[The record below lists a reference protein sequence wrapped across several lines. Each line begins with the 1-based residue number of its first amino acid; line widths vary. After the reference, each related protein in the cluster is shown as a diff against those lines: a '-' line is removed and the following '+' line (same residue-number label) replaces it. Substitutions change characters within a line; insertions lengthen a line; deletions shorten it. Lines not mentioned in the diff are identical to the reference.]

1 MKRINVYPKFAR
13 NMLAVLFIL
22 FAASTALLIVQQKFS
37 LPPNTA
43 ASFAAIV
50 FVLLAFPLMSTTQ
63 YLLNI
68 NDVEAGNRSFREAE
82 NLRELVA
89 PLLIDLDYDVRIGQY
104 PSSDLNAFAIS
115 SVFGKKALIG
125 FSTQLVDKASREELL
140 AIAAHEVAHLRHGD
154 TRNKA
159 YILAFN
165 HALKVYP
172 WLFAEL
178 SRRSVR
184 QAAIPVGLIVFVG
197 FVAIALLS
205 GSTEAFSFLGLLTR
219 GLAPIAWKA
228 GLCVVAFIALD
239 YVLHRV
245 FCSYSREREFAAD
258 ARAAEMTSPEA
269 MISALNLLT
278 DPGTA
283 VSVFDTHPPMGE
295 RKRRLR
301 MISSGVHERERK
313 SDPGS
318 SA

>member
-13 NMLAVLFIL
+13 NMLALLFIL
-22 FAASTALLIVQQKFS
+22 FAASTALLMVQQKFS
-37 LPPNTA
+37 LPPSAA

-50 FVLLAFPLMSTTQ
+50 FAFLALPLMSTTQ

-68 NDVEAGNRSFREAE
+68 NDVEAGNRSFRETE
-82 NLRELVA
+82 SLHELVA
-89 PLLIDLDYDVRIGQY
+89 PLLIDLHHDVSVGQY

-125 FSTQLVDKASREELL
+125 FSTQLVGQATREELL

-178 SRRSVR
+178 SRRIAR
-184 QAAIPVGLIVFVG
+184 RAAIPIGLIVFVG
-197 FVAIALLS
+197 FVAIALFS
-205 GSTEAFSFLGLLTR
+205 GSTEAFNFLGALTR
-219 GLAPIAWKA
+219 GLAPIVLRA
-228 GLCVVAFIALD
+228 GLCALAFIALD

-258 ARAAEMTSPEA
+258 AGAAEMTSPEA
-269 MISALNLLT
+269 MISGLNLLS

-283 VSVFDTHPPMGE
+283 VSVFDTHPPLGE

-301 MISSGVHERERK
+301 MMSSGLHERDT
-313 SDPGS
+313 DPDS
-318 SA
+318 SE

>member
-1 MKRINVYPKFAR
+1 MNRINVYPKFAR
-13 NMLAVLFIL
+13 NMLAALFIL
-22 FAASTALLIVQQKFS
+22 FVASTVLLMVRQEFS
-37 LPPNTA
+37 LPPSAA
-43 ASFAAIV
+43 ASFAAII
-50 FVLLAFPLMSTTQ
+50 FAFLALPVLATTK

-68 NDVEAGNRSFREAE
+68 NEEEASNRSLQEVKSV
-82 NLRELVA
+82 RELVA

-104 PSSDLNAFAIS
+104 ASSDLNAFAIS
-115 SVFGKKALIG
+115 SVFGNKALIG
-125 FSTQLVDKASREELL
+125 FSTHLIDKASQEQLL

-178 SRRSVR
+178 SRRIVR
-184 QAAIPVGLIVFVG
+184 QAAVPVGLIVFAG

-205 GSTEAFSFLGLLTR
+205 GSTEAFSFLGSLTR
-219 GLAPIAWKA
+219 GLAPIALKA
-228 GLCVVAFIALD
+228 GLCVVTFIVLD
-239 YVLHRV
+239 YVLRQV

-269 MISALNLLT
+269 MISALSLLT

-283 VSVFDTHPPMGE
+283 VGVFDTHPPLDE

-301 MISSGVHERERK
+301 IMSSGLRE
-313 SDPGS
+313 
-318 SA
+318 